1 MPGTENYSFGTN
13 VVAGMNTLELIVTS
27 NTGSATW
34 SSNSN
39 GDYGTGTNWQ
49 GGAYPNGPGQVATF
63 GLGNQANVSVSAG
76 YTVGELLFNNSTTG
90 YDLTGGNLTL
100 DNSGSGASS
109 ASPPAPEMPTIL
121 TSLTLA
127 DSSHS
132 TTFNVAS
139 GSSLDITGT
148 VGESSMVTNQ
158 KVVLTGGGILFM
170 EANNT
175 YSGGTTIQNGTLT
188 LLGAGVP
195 GTGSL
200 TFNPQS
206 GGDTA
211 TLNVNASIGLNNL
224 SETPGS
230 AGSAKLNVASSTT
243 LTLTQTASANFAG
256 SLSLGSGAALVVAQ
270 NSGNTLT
277 LAGKPTLGS
286 GSSVTV
292 NSGTLSLANSTAA
305 SITGNP
311 TVTVASDATLQL
323 AGSAAAL
330 SSSVN
335 ISTTGTGTSN
345 DGALTLV
352 GTTTQ
357 TVGVVSGTSLSVPG
371 ITSYAGNT
379 TVGDGTNVANLT
391 ATQILQ
397 NTLTIGAGS
406 TVTLAPSAP
415 LSMVVAA
422 NAPANAPAARALPLT
437 AESDATTDD
446 TGDPLLAIQAA
457 IASGSISNAAG
468 ELMENRIAALESLA
482 TRDPALNV
490 SLLESRILATLPPSS
505 LWSSTG
511 AGSSTP
517 LEDSGS
523 SLLAL
528 DGSTLGTSSIS
539 TSSSASSAFAPSA
552 GFSASPASVPEPS
565 TLLLAAL
572 GGIGVALAARR
583 RISPRSR
590 IRP

>member
-1 MPGTENYSFGTN
+1 MSTGVKSYFGSNLTLNSGAVLDFNLSNVNDNHGPNNGNDHIVVSGALSLSGGTINVNDYDGSLQAGNYDLIGYAGLDSQHNGLVVRHGAWIQLRRNGRRQPIRPRRNCRQRLGHLVVQLERRLRHRHGNWQPGT
-13 VVAGMNTLELIVTS
+13 
-27 NTGSATW
+27 
-34 SSNSN
+34 
-39 GDYGTGTNWQ
+39 
-49 GGAYPNGPGQVATF
+49 YPNGPGQIATF
-63 GLGNQANVSVSAG
+63 GLGTQANVSVSAS

-100 DNSGSGASS
+100 DNSGSGALVSVATS
-109 ASPPAPEMPTIL
+109 TPMPTIL

-230 AGSAKLNVASSTT
+230 AGSAKLNVAPSTT

-270 NSGNTLT
+270 KQRQHADPRRQADVGQRQF
-277 LAGKPTLGS
+277 GDGQLGHALL
-286 GSSVTV
+286 GQQHRGQHHGQRDGDGGGGRDVAIGRLGG
-292 NSGTLSLANSTAA
+292 GT
-305 SITGNP
+305 IEFGEHHH
-311 TVTVASDATLQL
+311 D
-323 AGSAAAL
+323 GHRH
-330 SSSVN
+330 
-335 ISTTGTGTSN
+335 SN

-357 TVGVVSGTSLSVPG
+357 TVGVISGTSLSVPG

-422 NAPANAPAARALPLT
+422 NAPANAPAASALPLT
-437 AESDATTDD
+437 AESDAITDG

-468 ELMENRIAALESLA
+468 ELMENRIAALKA
-482 TRDPALNV
+482 WR
-490 SLLESRILATLPPSS
+490 RGILH
-505 LWSSTG
+505 
-511 AGSSTP
+511 
-517 LEDSGS
+517 
-523 SLLAL
+523 
-528 DGSTLGTSSIS
+528 
-539 TSSSASSAFAPSA
+539 
-552 GFSASPASVPEPS
+552 
-565 TLLLAAL
+565 
-572 GGIGVALAARR
+572 
-583 RISPRSR
+583 
-590 IRP
+590 